1 MADLKPIETRYKGY
15 RFRSRLEARW
25 AVFFDALGIEWE
37 YEKEGYDLGEAGWY
51 LPDFWLPEEE
61 LFIEVKPEGVDDG
74 DVYGKPK
81 ELSTRSKQDVLVVIG
96 TPGDDCGGVQFSC
109 RTKPQ
114 TVYLAGKIAKNDWR
128 HEVVDGLKRAAY
140 AIEQHNPQFYDWPVL
155 EHAIFGH
162 HHYSGP
168 HFMGCDH
175 GCYHGPGTHGAG
187 GDGQTCGR
195 MGGDIEDRRWDIRHW
210 CLDAI
215 ERSDVVFAWIDAP
228 DCYGTIAEIGYAYGR
243 GKDVFIA
250 WPEPIDD
257 MWFPSLLCTWRDVCE
272 RPADALK
279 TRVPVVYTK
288 ALDVTPSWLAALP
301 GDDRTAAFSAARS
314 ARFEHGERG

>member
-51 LPDFWLPEEE
+51 LPDFWLPGEK
-61 LFIEVKPEGVDDG
+61 LFVEVKPEDVDDG
-74 DVYGKPK
+74 EVYGKPR
-81 ELSTRSKQDVLVVIG
+81 ELSTGSKQDVLVVIG
-96 TPGDDCGGVQFSC
+96 TPGNNLDGVQFSC
-109 RTKPQ
+109 RAKRQ
-114 TVYLAGKIAKNDWR
+114 TVYLAGKVGKNGWR
-128 HEVVDGLKRAAY
+128 HDVVDGLRQAAGLL
-140 AIEQHNPQFYDWPVL
+140 EQQDPQFKNWPVL
-155 EHAIFGH
+155 EQAIFGY

-195 MGGDIEDRRWDIRHW
+195 GDGDIADRRWDIRQA
-210 CLDAI
+210 CLSAI
-215 ERSDVVFAWIDAP
+215 DRSDVVFAWIDAP

-243 GKDVFIA
+243 DLPVFIA
-250 WPEPIDD
+250 YPEPIDD

-279 TRVPVVYTK
+279 RRVPTEYPK
-288 ALDVTPSWLAALP
+288 AFDFTPTWLSSLS
-301 GDDRTAAFSAARS
+301 DSERTTAAAAARS